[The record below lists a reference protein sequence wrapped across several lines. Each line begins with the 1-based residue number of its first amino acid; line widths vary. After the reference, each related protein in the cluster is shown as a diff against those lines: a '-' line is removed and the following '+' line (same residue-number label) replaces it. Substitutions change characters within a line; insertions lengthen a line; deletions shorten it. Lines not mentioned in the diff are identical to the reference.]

1 MCAKAGKNQRK
12 VREMAVEDWKSR
24 AGTLIY
30 KGDVDHKTNFLIYQ
44 RFGAEIAIL
53 NAVDFSKWL
62 RLYFQTSYISPKRY
76 YFYRITLK
84 QHEFFMWY
92 VV

>member
-62 RLYFQTSYISPKRY
+62 RLYF
-76 YFYRITLK
+76 
-84 QHEFFMWY
+84 
-92 VV
+92 